1 MASEIVLDIRKTFS
15 DRVSVT
21 ARLHLPLDPPSA
33 TILFGPSG
41 SGKTTLL
48 RCLAGLERPEIGT
61 ISFNDSLWFDA
72 ATHVQIPPQA
82 RRLGYMS
89 QDYALFPHYTVAGN
103 IAYGLTGLSAQE
115 KNARVEEVLHL
126 LQIEQLS
133 QQRPAQLSGGQQQRV
148 ALGRAIARRPQ
159 LLLLDEPL
167 SALDAPT
174 RMRLCK
180 ELRMLLTQLA
190 IPSII
195 VTHDWTEALAL
206 GDFMAVISEGQVM
219 QTGTPLEIFSR
230 PRNADVAL
238 VVGIETVIQGTVKAI
253 HNELATVQVGS
264 VDVTALASPGL
275 DTDVI
280 LCIRAEDVTLELTGS
295 AETSAR
301 NHLRGT
307 VHTITPLGALV
318 RVTVD
323 CGFLLTVLVTRS
335 ALSDLKLIVG
345 TDVRAAFKA
354 GSVHLIPR

>member
-1 MASEIVLDIRKTFS
+1 
-15 DRVSVT
+15 
-21 ARLHLPLDPPSA
+21 
-33 TILFGPSG
+33 
-41 SGKTTLL
+41 
-48 RCLAGLERPEIGT
+48 
-61 ISFNDSLWFDA
+61 
-72 ATHVQIPPQA
+72 
-82 RRLGYMS
+82 
-89 QDYALFPHYTVAGN
+89 
-103 IAYGLTGLSAQE
+103 
-115 KNARVEEVLHL
+115 
-126 LQIEQLS
+126 
-133 QQRPAQLSGGQQQRV
+133 
-148 ALGRAIARRPQ
+148 
-159 LLLLDEPL
+159 
-167 SALDAPT
+167 
-174 RMRLCK
+174 
-180 ELRMLLTQLA
+180 MLLTQLA

-206 GDFMAVISEGQVM
+206 GDFMAVISEGRVM

-253 HNELATVQVGS
+253 YNELATVQVGS

-335 ALSDLKLIVG
+335 ALSDLKLAVG
-345 TDVRAAFKA
+345 SDVRAAFKA

>member
-1 MASEIVLDIRKTFS
+1 MASEIVLDIQKTFS
-15 DRVSVT
+15 DRAAVT

-48 RCLAGLERPEIGT
+48 RCLAGLERPDAGT
-61 ISFNDSLWFDA
+61 ISFNDSVWFDA

-89 QDYALFPHYTVAGN
+89 QDYALFPNYTVAGN

-115 KNARVEEVLHL
+115 KKARVEEVLHL

-174 RMRLCK
+174 RARLCK
-180 ELRMLLTQLA
+180 ELRILLTQLA
-190 IPSII
+190 VPSII

-206 GDFMAVISEGQVM
+206 GDFMAVISEGRVM

-230 PRNADVAL
+230 PRHADVAL

-275 DTDVI
+275 DADVI

-295 AETSAR
+295 GETSAR

-323 CGFLLTVLVTRS
+323 CGFLLTALVTRS
-335 ALSDLKLIVG
+335 ALSDLKLAVG
-345 TDVRAAFKA
+345 SDVRAAFKA
-354 GSVHLIPR
+354 GSVNLIPR